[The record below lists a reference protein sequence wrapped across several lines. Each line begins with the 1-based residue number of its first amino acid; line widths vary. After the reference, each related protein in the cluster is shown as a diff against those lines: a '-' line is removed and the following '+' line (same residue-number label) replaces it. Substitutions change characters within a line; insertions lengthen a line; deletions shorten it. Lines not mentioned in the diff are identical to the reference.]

1 MYRRLRKLG
10 RRRPSDEDGSVG
22 VDEEE
27 EMSGTPTRRQSEQ
40 QDEYNSSSSMSD
52 SYRFCLVGVRR
63 LGECAGISEPDPA
76 EMRRSIAQFMVELLQ
91 TLLESRSEP
100 SSNVVFSPLA
110 TETTLALLYSIAAGA
125 SAEQIASAMHIQCPP
140 QDLQKHVFRHAYA
153 RPSMFRPYFTL
164 NNRIQLRARPPD
176 DNTINELPSLAKAF
190 DVDLKY
196 VSFVE
201 DAAGVRDRTN
211 EWLHYLSAFECGVVF
226 PERSVTDTS
235 SMVLASLTYLRGD
248 WKWQFR
254 LQDTAPG
261 TFRSSPHVP
270 RTVAMMHQTGQF
282 PMAELAEIDAT
293 ALELK
298 YRRRNKS
305 MIIFLPRKLDGL
317 ALLEEKLTG
326 DLLLRY
332 LDELKD
338 EREVAVSLPRFCAK
352 QVIDM
357 QDALSSMGIKDVFTG
372 FADLSGIVG
381 TKGYH
386 VSQAMHCAVVCV
398 KEKGQKLMTSEG
410 GSEQL
415 TEFAVDHPFMFCVVG
430 RNPDAILLM
439 GSVRQI
445 QLPYI

>member
-1 MYRRLRKLG
+1 
-10 RRRPSDEDGSVG
+10 
-22 VDEEE
+22 
-27 EMSGTPTRRQSEQ
+27 
-40 QDEYNSSSSMSD
+40 
-52 SYRFCLVGVRR
+52 
-63 LGECAGISEPDPA
+63 
-76 EMRRSIAQFMVELLQ
+76 
-91 TLLESRSEP
+91 
-100 SSNVVFSPLA
+100 
-110 TETTLALLYSIAAGA
+110 
-125 SAEQIASAMHIQCPP
+125 
-140 QDLQKHVFRHAYA
+140 
-153 RPSMFRPYFTL
+153 
-164 NNRIQLRARPPD
+164 
-176 DNTINELPSLAKAF
+176 
-190 DVDLKY
+190 
-196 VSFVE
+196 
-201 DAAGVRDRTN
+201 
-211 EWLHYLSAFECGVVF
+211 
-226 PERSVTDTS
+226 
-235 SMVLASLTYLRGD
+235 MVLASLTYLRGD

-332 LDELKD
+332 LDELKE

-352 QVIDM
+352 
-357 QDALSSMGIKDVFTG
+357 
-372 FADLSGIVG
+372 
-381 TKGYH
+381 
-386 VSQAMHCAVVCV
+386 QAMHCAVVCV

-430 RNPDAILLM
+430 RNPDAILLI
-439 GSVRQI
+439 GCVREI
-445 QLPYI
+445 TLPYI